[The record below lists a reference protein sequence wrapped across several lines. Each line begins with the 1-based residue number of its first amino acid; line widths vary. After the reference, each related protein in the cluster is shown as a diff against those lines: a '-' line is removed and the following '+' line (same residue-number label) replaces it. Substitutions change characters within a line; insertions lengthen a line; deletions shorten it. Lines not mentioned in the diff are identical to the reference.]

1 MHYNILSQK
10 SKTSMKSYL
19 WITAFALFTM
29 QGIAQNVAINE
40 DGSTPHPSAI
50 LDIKSGNKGILIPRM
65 STAQRQSIIV
75 PKTAKGLLV
84 YDTTVRAF
92 FFNYGADTDTSTN
105 ATGYWEKLANGPTFS
120 TWGNNDLEDGLH
132 ALGTQNAVPLNF
144 RVYGQPAGRI
154 EHRFGSTFL
163 GYQAGVRYRPGYD
176 TTASD
181 CTGIGFQVM
190 YYNGGINNTATGS
203 KAMMANTGGSF
214 NTAVGARSMINNTT
228 GSGNTAAGERSLVNN
243 TTGGNNTAT
252 GMGALADNR
261 TGTNNTAVGAAA
273 LYNNL
278 TGSNNTAI
286 GYYARVSR
294 DSLTNA
300 TAIGHQAI
308 VNASNKVRI
317 GNSSV
322 TVIEGQVP
330 FTVPSDGRFK
340 FGVQEDV
347 KGLDFILQLRPVT
360 YHFDVKR
367 FDNQLSEKGHY
378 APVAQAA
385 YDEASSLRRSG
396 FIAQEVEKAAQL
408 SGYHF
413 SGVIAP
419 KTATGH
425 YSLSY
430 DAFVVP
436 LVKAVQEQ
444 QKTIT
449 ALQLQIAEQQRTSNA
464 QDQKI
469 TSMQHQLDELKRLL
483 QGAK

>member
-1 MHYNILSQK
+1 
-10 SKTSMKSYL
+10 MKSYC
-19 WITAFALFTM
+19 WIVTCILISM

-40 DGSTPHPSAI
+40 DGSLPHPSAI
-50 LDIKSGNKGILIPRM
+50 LDIKSGTKGLLVPRM
-65 STAQRQSIIV
+65 STAQRLALHV
-75 PKTAKGLLV
+75 DRNARGLLV
-84 YDTTVRAF
+84 YDTTVNSF
-92 FFNYGADTDTSTN
+92 FFNYGSDNDTSF
-105 ATGYWEKLANGPTFS
+105 TGYWEKLAKGPTYS
-120 TWGNNDLEDGLH
+120 TWGNNDLTDGLH

-154 EHRFGSTFL
+154 EHRFGTTFL
-163 GYQAGVRYRPGYD
+163 GFQAGVRYGPGYD

-190 YYNGGINNTATGS
+190 YYNAGINNTATGS
-203 KAMMANTGGSF
+203 KAMMANTSGSF
-214 NTAVGARSMINNTT
+214 NTAMGARSMISNST
-228 GSGNTAAGERSLVNN
+228 GSGNTAAGERSLTRN
-243 TTGGNNTAT
+243 TTGGYNTAT
-252 GMGALADNR
+252 GLSALADNT

-300 TAIGHQAI
+300 TAIGHQAV

-367 FDNQLSEKGHY
+367 FDNQLSEKGDHT
-378 APVAQAA
+378 PVAQAA
-385 YDEASSLRRSG
+385 YDYATSLRRSG
-396 FIAQEVEKAAQL
+396 FIAQEVEKAAQS

-413 SGVIAP
+413 SGIIAP
-419 KTATGH
+419 KTATEH

-444 QKTIT
+444 QETITAQQKQIT
-449 ALQLQIAEQQRTSNA
+449 ALQQ
-464 QDQKI
+464 
-469 TSMQHQLDELKRLL
+469 QLDELKRLL
-483 QGAK
+483 QVSK

>member
-1 MHYNILSQK
+1 
-10 SKTSMKSYL
+10 MKSYY
-19 WITAFALFTM
+19 WIVTCILLSV

-40 DGSTPHPSAI
+40 DGSLPHPSAI
-50 LDIKSGNKGILIPRM
+50 LDIKSGTKGILVPRM
-65 STAQRQSIIV
+65 STAQRLAINNPV
-75 PKTAKGLLV
+75 KGLLV
-84 YDTTVRAF
+84 YDTINNMFWYPNAFDTAGRA
-92 FFNYGADTDTSTN
+92 SWTN
-105 ATGYWEKLANGPTFS
+105 
-120 TWGNNDLEDGLH
+120 
-132 ALGTQNAVPLNF
+132 LGTGSGWWSMDGNADAAEFHSYLGTRNSVPLKILVNN
-144 RVYGQPAGRI
+144 YLSGYI
-154 EHRFGSTFL
+154 EHRFGSTYF
-163 GYQAGVRYRPGYD
+163 GYQSGWYYGLPHDSLKSAN
-176 TTASD
+176 
-181 CTGIGFQVM
+181 TGIGSKTLRSNSGS
-190 YYNGGINNTATGS
+190 YNTALGSSAMTANTSGSFNTSIGARSMFNNTTGYGNTATG
-203 KAMMANTGGSF
+203 
-214 NTAVGARSMINNTT
+214 
-228 GSGNTAAGERSLVNN
+228 ERSLTNN

-252 GMGALADNR
+252 GMSALADNR

-273 LYNNL
+273 LYNNY

-300 TAIGHQAI
+300 TAIGHEAI

-367 FDNQLSEKGHY
+367 FDNQLSEKEHQS
-378 APVAQAA
+378 PVAQVA
-385 YDEASSLRRSG
+385 YDEATSLRRSG
-396 FIAQEVEKAAQL
+396 FIAQEVEKAARL

-413 SGVIAP
+413 SGIIAP
-419 KTATGH
+419 KTATEH

-444 QKTIT
+444 QKTII
-449 ALQLQIAEQQRTSNA
+449 ALQQQI
-464 QDQKI
+464 
-469 TSMQHQLDELKRLL
+469 DELKRLL
-483 QGAK
+483 QVTK